1 MKKLPAVFIISTSL
15 LSAIVLIGMFAPSFL
30 GTITASIQSYITDY
44 FGWYYLIVVTCFL
57 LVCFYLF
64 LTPVGRI
71 KLGKNDD
78 KPDFSRGS
86 WLAMLYSAGM
96 GIGLVFYGAAEP
108 ISHFA
113 INSPT
118 NQEGTAQ
125 GIKDA
130 LRFTFFHWGF
140 HAWAVYAI
148 VGLVIGYFMFRK
160 KEPAV
165 ISATLKPVL
174 GDKVYG
180 KTGTIINVLAIL
192 STVFGVAT
200 TLGFGALQINGG
212 LSYLFDIPVSFSI
225 QLVIILIVSALFIL
239 SAVSGLGKGIK
250 ILSNTN
256 MVLAFSLLLLVFF
269 IGPSLSNL
277 NLLTD
282 SIGSYLH
289 NLPRMS
295 FRMAPLNPEGR
306 QWINDWTIFYWAWW
320 IAWSPFV
327 GIFIARISKGRT
339 IREFVLNVL
348 LVPSIMS
355 FIWFTI
361 FGGTA
366 IQVETEGTSVSK
378 LNLEQMLF
386 GVFDQLPLG
395 TVMSFIAILLVIIF
409 FITSADS
416 GTFVLGMM
424 STNGLQN
431 PPNQVKVIWGVM
443 LSAIALVLLN
453 SGGLIGL
460 QNAMIIAALPFSIIM
475 ILMTISLFISLNK
488 EVNQLLK
495 KM

>member
-15 LSAIVLIGMFAPSFL
+15 LFAIVLIGMFAPSFL

-44 FGWYYLIVVTCFL
+44 FGWYYLIVVTYFL

-395 TVMSFIAILLVIIF
+395 TVMSFIAILIVIIF

-453 SGGLIGL
+453 SGGLVGL

>member
-327 GIFIARISKGRT
+327 GLFIARISKGRT

-366 IQVETEGTSVSK
+366 IQVEIEGTSVSK
-378 LNLEQMLF
+378 LNLEQLLF

-395 TVMSFIAILLVIIF
+395 TVMSFIAILIVIIF

-488 EVNQLLK
+488 EVNQLMK

>member
-225 QLVIILIVSALFIL
+225 QLVIILIVSVLFIL

-327 GIFIARISKGRT
+327 GLFIARISKGRT

-395 TVMSFIAILLVIIF
+395 TVMSFIAILIVIIF

-453 SGGLIGL
+453 SGGLVGL

-488 EVNQLLK
+488 EVNQLMK

>member
-44 FGWYYLIVVTCFL
+44 FGWYYLIVVTYFL

-225 QLVIILIVSALFIL
+225 QLVIILIVSVLFIL

-395 TVMSFIAILLVIIF
+395 TVMSFIAILIVIIF

-488 EVNQLLK
+488 EVNQLMK

>member
-44 FGWYYLIVVTCFL
+44 FGWYYLIVVTYFL

-327 GIFIARISKGRT
+327 GLFIARISKGRT

-395 TVMSFIAILLVIIF
+395 TVMSFIAILIVIIF

-453 SGGLIGL
+453 SGGLVGL

>member
-44 FGWYYLIVVTCFL
+44 FGWYYLIVVTYFL

-453 SGGLIGL
+453 SGGLVGL

>member
-378 LNLEQMLF
+378 LNLEQLLF

-488 EVNQLLK
+488 EVNQLMK

>member
-44 FGWYYLIVVTCFL
+44 FGWYYLIVVTYFL

-395 TVMSFIAILLVIIF
+395 TVMSFIAILIVIIF

-453 SGGLIGL
+453 SGGLVGL

>member
-225 QLVIILIVSALFIL
+225 QLVIILIVSVLFIL

-378 LNLEQMLF
+378 LNLEQLLF

-395 TVMSFIAILLVIIF
+395 TVMSFIAILIVIIF

-453 SGGLIGL
+453 PGGLIGL

-488 EVNQLLK
+488 EVNQLMK

>member
-225 QLVIILIVSALFIL
+225 QLVIILIVSVLFIL

-488 EVNQLLK
+488 EVNQLMK